1 MQRSLVGFF
10 DLGFETGVRPTS
22 APSPTETL
30 LGRVSEE
37 PRGVEPAQPAPAPAS
52 SVRIPTPGAKFSGF
66 AAIGLA
72 SIASWVSRTFP
83 SILGHPVGETPDP
96 WPFAASFPV
105 WQFAIVLL
113 GGACVLG
120 VLAWLLH
127 FLRGRRNRLYWHL
140 ACWVLVVVGIVI
152 RQMVANGSSA
162 MAVGALLVSAVVGVA
177 ILPGL
182 MRWLNKISNQP
193 GLQHVAVPF
202 SLGFF
207 VDLAQVLTSHYI
219 VRLPWIPT

>member
-1 MQRSLVGFF
+1 MQLTLSGFF
-10 DLGFETGVRPTS
+10 DLGFETEFQTAS
-22 APSPTETL
+22 APSPPETL
-30 LGRVSEE
+30 RGKVSEE
-37 PRGVEPAQPAPAPAS
+37 PRGVEL
-52 SVRIPTPGAKFSGF
+52 SGF

-83 SILGHPVGETPDP
+83 SILGHRVETPDQP
-96 WPFAASFPV
+96 LPASFPV
-105 WQFAIVLL
+105 WQFAIILL

-140 ACWVLVVVGIVI
+140 ACWVLVVVGIVV
-152 RQMVANGSSA
+152 RQMVANSSST
-162 MAVGALLVSAVVGVA
+162 MALGVLLVSAVVGVA

-182 MRWLNKISNQP
+182 MRWLNKISKEP

-207 VDLAQVLTSHYI
+207 VDLAQVLASHYI